1 MPGTM
6 PEYTP
11 PEMHFEGMIGTPADV
26 WGLACTIFQ
35 IYAGF
40 PLFSSFLKR
49 DILKRIVETLGKLPD
64 PWWGAFKERPKWF
77 DEDGNPKAT
86 GTAKKTSI
94 KQKLAMIGCQSA
106 PPSHHRSRS
115 GIIDGPMTERGTML
129 DDDEIEVLGDLL
141 EKMLQYRPQ
150 DRIKMCEVVAHPWFH
165 QK

>member
-1 MPGTM
+1 M

-11 PEMHFEGMIGTPADV
+11 PEMYFEEKIGTPADV

-35 IYAGF
+35 IHAGF

-64 PWWGAFKERPKWF
+64 PWWGAFKERHKWF

-115 GIIDGPMTERGTML
+115 GIIDGPMTERGTRL

-141 EKMLQYRPQ
+141 EKMLKYRLQ
-150 DRIKMCEVVAHPWFH
+150 DRIKMCEVVAHHWFH